1 MTELE
6 STRMK
11 LELKDVLLAAG
22 LLLLIAVGLIRVAGS
37 DRARMRPVSVEAIEV
52 PSEMVAQGQTV
63 TREASWDPPDDVYLI
78 GWLPTVGAPEAQPE
92 LLLRLGQI
100 RLLDARGFQAL
111 PTFFPAGSGYVV
123 RKGQRLTLT
132 FSLTNSGPAAESRG
146 AWVLLYF
153 VPVAGN

>member
-1 MTELE
+1 
-6 STRMK
+6 MK

-37 DRARMRPVSVEAIEV
+37 DRARMRPISVDAIEV
-52 PSEMVAQGQTV
+52 PSEMVGQGQTV
-63 TREASWDPPDDVYLI
+63 TREASWSPPDDVYLI

-92 LLLRLGQI
+92 LLLRLGEI
-100 RLLDARGFQAL
+100 RLLDARGSQPF
-111 PTFFPAGSGYVV
+111 PIFFPAGSGYVV
-123 RKGQRLTLT
+123 RKGQRLTLRFILSNT
-132 FSLTNSGPAAESRG
+132 GPPAQSQG